1 MKLLLYILA
10 ITFVTYTSGQQMNNE
25 KLGEIINEVADN
37 VEGELGRWQFQ
48 INETVFIV
56 LTDENN
62 NRMRIIS
69 PITNAVSLEKDML
82 HNALVANFHSALDVK
97 YAISEDV
104 LWSAFIHPFKELTE
118 VQIKDAISQVY
129 YANINFG
136 TTYASTSL
144 IFPGSQ
150 KEKKPKEKTLKTRKI

>member
-1 MKLLLYILA
+1 MNTKHLGDI
-10 ITFVTYTSGQQMNNE
+10 IT
-25 KLGEIINEVADN
+25 EVAHK
-37 VEGELGRWQFQ
+37 VESESGRWQFQ
-48 INETVFIV
+48 INETIFIA

-62 NRMRIIS
+62 NRIRIIS
-69 PITNAVSLEKDML
+69 PITDVISLDKEML
-82 HNALVANFHSALDVK
+82 QNALVANYHSALDVK

-104 LWSAFIHPFKELTE
+104 LWSTFIHPLRELSVE
-118 VQIKDAISQVY
+118 QVRDAISQIY

-150 KEKKPKEKTLKTRKI
+150 KSKQPKEKKLKTKKI